1 MLTTVKLIISYPD
14 DRSSY
19 YGILLSREP
28 FVVQTKY
35 SGYSIFNDSI
45 DCVVHFHE
53 EGTLKAAKAEVVE
66 DKEGVI
72 SLNITQEKSTEIER
86 QHYRVNFKGNYM
98 IRVIENKEMPLF
110 VRRVTQNNAVY
121 KSSISNK
128 VKNIIK
134 KETSDMQNVLKFL
147 LEIDNKLEE
156 MLTFLRSEEDTSDLF
171 SVKAVDVSG
180 GGLSF
185 FSKETYP
192 EETLFYIMGAIRES
206 FYKVDFAA
214 IGKIVSKENTPEGFI
229 YGVHFVTIDEDIR
242 EDIIKFVFERERE
255 MIKEVKETV

>member
-1 MLTTVKLIISYPD
+1 
-14 DRSSY
+14 
-19 YGILLSREP
+19 
-28 FVVQTKY
+28 
-35 SGYSIFNDSI
+35 
-45 DCVVHFHE
+45 
-53 EGTLKAAKAEVVE
+53 
-66 DKEGVI
+66 
-72 SLNITQEKSTEIER
+72 
-86 QHYRVNFKGNYM
+86 
-98 IRVIENKEMPLF
+98 
-110 VRRVTQNNAVY
+110 
-121 KSSISNK
+121 
-128 VKNIIK
+128 
-134 KETSDMQNVLKFL
+134 MQNVLKFL

-192 EETLFYIMGAIRES
+192 EETLLYIMGAIRES